1 MKRSMRKGTYSRS
14 AEGRIAMNEVE
25 SKKSVWQKASLV
37 DSDCSSVSC
46 AERELRNFI
55 HSVSD
60 LIRAEEGAFLREV
73 WLDEVASLAR
83 TPEPTSTDWHL
94 VTIGAYLRLA
104 QHLVEKHDPWE
115 FVG

>member
-1 MKRSMRKGTYSRS
+1 
-14 AEGRIAMNEVE
+14 MNELK
-25 SKKSVWQKASLV
+25 SKMDAWNMASLS

-60 LIRAEEGAFLREV
+60 LIRAEEGTFLREL

-83 TPEPTSTDWHL
+83 TPEPASTDWHL
-94 VTIGAYLRLA
+94 VTIGAYHRLA